1 MFEVHIILNYP
12 SKATFH
18 LIASLVDKRR
28 SKENKQS
35 HKSQPEVKPYREARD
50 DVLKKENEVNEKFR
64 LFLKE
69 NLTQYETTY
78 RQLEKKFLN
87 QQDGFNGPA
96 KSNEE
101 NFGKFLK
108 MFGTDEAKKVWRERV
123 KNLKNLYHDTIIRGY
138 KHFVDM
144 ALSELIQGPDC
155 NIKINIS

>member
-1 MFEVHIILNYP
+1 M
-12 SKATFH
+12 
-18 LIASLVDKRR
+18 VDKRR
-28 SKENKQS
+28 TKENKQS
-35 HKSQPEVKPYREARD
+35 NKYQPEVKPYREARD

-87 QQDGFNGPA
+87 QTDGVPG
-96 KSNEE
+96 KSDEG
-101 NFGKFLK
+101 NFGNFLK

-144 ALSELIQGPDC
+144 ALSELVQERV
-155 NIKINIS
+155 